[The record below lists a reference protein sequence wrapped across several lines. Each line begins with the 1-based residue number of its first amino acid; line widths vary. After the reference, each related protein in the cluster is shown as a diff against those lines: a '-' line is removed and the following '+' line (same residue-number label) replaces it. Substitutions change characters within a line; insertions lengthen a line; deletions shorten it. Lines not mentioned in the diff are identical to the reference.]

1 MPDTRLPAAQ
11 PLGAVLSDLAQ
22 QNGHRAFIVEQNG
35 SMTTVAQIN
44 TLAGRLAAWLSEC
57 GIRRNDLV
65 AVWLP
70 NHPIWMGLF
79 FACARLGVTLV
90 SVNPRYR
97 QAELQHLLAKSGA
110 TMLVYPG
117 PDGHTDFAAE
127 IAALDAKAL
136 PDLKA
141 LTVFRPG
148 GEVPDTIG
156 PWPVA
161 ELDPDDLPDTAP
173 DLQAGL
179 DDPVILFTT
188 SGTTSAAKLVMH
200 THRTIHAHMTG
211 NASFFGFDENSAYL
225 AVLPFCG
232 VFGLTASL
240 NTLWAGGRIV
250 AVEAYSTSSAAKLMH
265 REGITHMFGSDDMFV
280 RIWHHDSAAYAT
292 ARYCGFARFT
302 PGIEKDLADMARASV
317 PLHGLYGASEVNALF
332 SGQPDHLPV
341 EERLMG
347 GGIPAHPDAKVRIRD
362 QDSGQLLPP
371 GEIGLLEVKAPTN
384 AVGYFR
390 NPEATAKIIDAE
402 GYVSTS
408 DLCRMREDG
417 SFVYVGRNGDV
428 MRLSGFLT
436 DPAEIEEAIETCPGV
451 EKAQVVGVND
461 KGRTCP
467 FAFVITD
474 GPFDEQ
480 AAIADIAGRLAHYK
494 VPLAIVELDAFPTV
508 ESANGLKIR
517 KEVLKRRAQ
526 EALDRSAKR

>member
-1 MPDTRLPAAQ
+1 MPDTRRPAAQ
-11 PLGAVLSDLAQ
+11 PLGAVLADLARDH
-22 QNGHRAFIVEQNG
+22 GDRDFIVQQDDTR
-35 SMTTVAQIN
+35 TTVAE
-44 TLAGRLAAWLSEC
+44 TDALAGRLAAWLADR
-57 GIRRNDLV
+57 GIGRGDRV

-70 NHPIWMGLF
+70 NHPVWMGLF
-79 FACARLGVTLV
+79 FACARLGATLV

-97 QAELQHLLAKSGA
+97 QAELQHLLSKSGA
-110 TMLVYPG
+110 AMLVYPG

-127 IAALDAKAL
+127 IASLDADTL

-141 LTVFRPG
+141 LTVFLPG
-148 GEVPDTIG
+148 GAVPEAIG
-156 PWPVA
+156 PWPVT
-161 ELDPDDLPDTAP
+161 ELDPAALPDSVP
-173 DLQAGL
+173 DMQAEL

-188 SGTTSAAKLVMH
+188 SGTTSAAKLVTH

-211 NASFFGFDENSAYL
+211 NAPFFGFDEGSAYL

-240 NTLWAGGRIV
+240 ITLWTGGRVVTI
-250 AVEAYSTSSAAKLMH
+250 EAYSTTAAAELMH
-265 REGITHMFGSDDMFV
+265 RERITHMFGSDDMFV
-280 RIWHHDSAAYAT
+280 RIWHHDRTAYASV
-292 ARYCGFARFT
+292 RYGGFARFT
-302 PGIEKDLADMARASV
+302 PGIEKDLADMARAGV

-332 SGQPDHLPV
+332 SGQPDSLPI
-341 EERLMG
+341 EERLLG
-347 GGIPAHPDAKVRIRD
+347 GGIPAHPDAKIRIRD
-362 QDSGQLLPP
+362 QESGKLLSV
-371 GEIGLLEVKAPTN
+371 GETGILEVLAPTN

-390 NPEATAKIIDAE
+390 NPEATAKTIDAE

-428 MRLSGFLT
+428 LRLSGFLT

-451 EKAQVVGVND
+451 EKAQVVGVTE
-461 KGRTCP
+461 KGRTRP

-474 GPFDEQ
+474 GPFDEK
-480 AAIADIAGRLAHYK
+480 AAIADVAGRLAHYK
-494 VPLAIVELDAFPTV
+494 VPLSIVELDAFPTV

-526 EALDRSAKR
+526 EALDRSAT